1 MALRGIAPTG
11 ALWSRV
17 WISAGLRVD
26 PGYQIMSRPAVFQ
39 QTRCFVQMR
48 TKLNVADNSGAKIVG
63 CIQAKARKIGGS
75 IGDVIVASV
84 KEAASGKKRIKKF
97 EKESTKVKKGD
108 VVRAVIVRARMQKG
122 RRDGS
127 HIRFDENAVVIIN
140 KEGEP
145 VGTRVYG
152 PVAAELRA
160 KKFVKILSLADDVV

>member
-108 VVRAVIVRARMQKG
+108 VVRAVI
-122 RRDGS
+122 
-127 HIRFDENAVVIIN
+127 IN